1 MGEKMEKVRSL
12 KDIISFN
19 GNFKTAINLYLS
31 LNKTDKVLSYIPT
44 MSSVRFLGQ
53 YAKAVLDNKEQATL
67 LVGPYGKGKSHL
79 LLVLLAVLSL
89 DRTQENTEVVM
100 QLIQKIRRV
109 EDVGSIVAEE
119 IDRIW
124 NRKRFLPVLISDTTG
139 DLTQAFLYGLNDAMK
154 RAKLID
160 LIPDTYYSIA
170 LERIND
176 WKCNY
181 QDTFAAFS
189 EKVNIHKK
197 TVAELEAELK
207 MYSKEAL
214 TIFKEIYPCVTAGS
228 EFNPMAVSEV
238 LPLYKSISEKLV
250 EDYEY
255 SGIYIVFDEFSKFIE
270 SQNGVA
276 AGANMK
282 LLQDICEL
290 ATDSQ
295 NAQIYFTM
303 IAHKSIK
310 EYGKYLSQDIINS
323 FTGIEGRIIEKTFVT
338 SEKNNFELIKNAI
351 IKDDKKLKNIPCYES
366 LFCEKTLEDYYEVP
380 AFKSKFPKAEFDN
393 IILKG
398 CYPLNPIASYLL
410 LNISEKAAQNER
422 TLFTFISNDEPN
434 SMARF
439 VSEHDEDKE
448 WSIGADLIYDYFS
461 TLFKKEVTNEYIHNI
476 WLSAEYAIEKC
487 VSEDQKKIIKALAI
501 ILIVKN
507 EEELP
512 ATDKYLKLSVNA
524 SDASQAIEELV
535 EKNFIYKKPIDGFYS
550 FKTQAGSQLRKEIK
564 RQRELKGDNVNY
576 GQALL
581 SVTGKYYIVPRKY
594 NTKHMMTR
602 YFTNQFMR
610 VEDFLNIDSAEAILE
625 DCLGDGKVISLYS
638 FEEIQQEQ
646 VRKHLFKL
654 GDQRLVVVCPRQA
667 IKVRK
672 QLMDYEIIQE
682 LARNSI
688 FVGNNEILK
697 RELPILI
704 EDLTREIEILVN
716 SVYED
721 DGETKVFS
729 IDGNDILADKTGSEE
744 FVVNRCCENVYYK
757 TPLINNELVNRSD
770 ITTTQTKKART
781 NVIRTILTHTDTED
795 FYKGSNQEATVYRSL
810 FCVTG
815 VISNKMKPNLK
826 SALDEIDKF
835 IDSCSDKKKLMI
847 DLIRKLTSAPYGM
860 RAGVIPF
867 YVGYV
872 FANRREDIIVYF
884 ADKEIQLD
892 ADIIVNMCDQAND
905 YAIYISKEDLQK
917 EKYIAE
923 LNTLFDV
930 ADNRNLSTN
939 RIKNIFICMQRWF
952 RALPQVSRNM
962 MSLNQYV
969 ASEELAK
976 SMQEIK
982 KSLQKVEFNPFES
995 LFVEYPEIFH
1005 AKSYEETFRKLDEC
1019 KTYFD
1024 DYFDWVQEKAVSTI
1038 YEVWGGKKKE
1048 DLFHVLRDWY
1058 DNQSKKA
1065 KHGLYDG
1072 RMTNFMSAIENMN
1085 VYNDSEVAQKIVKAA
1100 TDVYIENWNA
1110 GSLESF
1116 VDELQ
1121 AIKEEIENIKDE
1133 VSTGDMTLVF
1143 TKRNGELFEKTYNHA
1158 DETTG
1163 GVLKN
1168 IIEDALDEYDDLSI
1182 NDRVSIL
1189 LEMIER
1195 ITK

>member
-1 MGEKMEKVRSL
+1 MGKVKSL
-12 KDIISFN
+12 KDVISFN

-44 MSSVRFLGQ
+44 MSSVRFLGE

-79 LLVLLAVLSL
+79 LLVLLAILSL
-89 DRTQENTEVVM
+89 DRTSENEGVIR
-100 QLIQKIRRV
+100 QLIQKISQV
-109 EDVGSIVAEE
+109 EEVGAIVAA
-119 IDRIW
+119 DVNRIW
-124 NRKRFLPVLISDTTG
+124 CKKKFLPVLISDTTG

-154 RAKLID
+154 RAELVD

-170 LERIND
+170 LERIRD
-176 WKCNY
+176 WKLNY
-181 QDTFAAFS
+181 PDTFVAFGN
-189 EKVNIHKK
+189 EVGTYAK
-197 TVAELEAELK
+197 TVTEMEAELK
-207 MYSKEAL
+207 MYSREAL
-214 TIFKEIYPCVTAGS
+214 SIFKEIYPRITAGS

-270 SQNGVA
+270 SQNGTA

-351 IKDDKKLKNIPCYES
+351 IKDDDKLKNIPCYES
-366 LFCEKTLEDYYEVP
+366 LFCEKAMKDYYEVP
-380 AFKSKFPKAEFDN
+380 AFKSKFPESDFNN

-434 SMARF
+434 SMAKF
-439 VSEHDEDKE
+439 VSEHNEDKE

-461 TLFKKEVTNEYIHNI
+461 TLFKKEVANEYVHNI
-476 WLSAEYAIEKC
+476 WLSAEYSIDKC
-487 VSEDQKKIIKALAI
+487 ESDDQKKIIKALAI

-1133 VSTGDMTLVF
+1133 VSAGDMTLVF